1 MPSADSQDYLWI
13 AVGDIH
19 DEPERFAKYPNCRR
33 LTASSLPA
41 T

>member
-19 DEPERFAKYPNCRR
+19 DEPERFAKIPELSQADGIR
-33 LTASSLPA
+33 
-41 T
+41 